1 MLSNSHLMYL
11 RFSPLEGSR
20 VAVIVF
26 DEFIDRMAQLSDT
39 GKVGSSQ
46 GLAAQ
51 DTKPNLNLIE
61 PGGVGWSE
69 MKMHI
74 GVSSQP
80 TILFGL
86 VAGEIIQNHMNF
98 LITMSGQDSVH
109 ELEEF
114 PAPAV
119 FASRNRWIGGR
130 AAQWQAEQI

>member
-1 MLSNSHLMYL
+1 MYL
-11 RFSPLEGSR
+11 RFSPFEGSR
-20 VAVIVF
+20 VAIVAF
-26 DEFIDRMAQLSDT
+26 DEFIDGMAQLSDT

-61 PGGVGWSE
+61 PGSVGWSE

-80 TILFGL
+80 AILFWL
-86 VAGEIIQNHMNF
+86 VAGKIIQNHMNF
-98 LITMSGQDSVH
+98 LIEMSGQYSVH

-114 PAPAV
+114 PAPPAPV
-119 FASRNRWIGGR
+119 VAGLNL
-130 AAQWQAEQI
+130 AAGNV

>member
-1 MLSNSHLMYL
+1 MDL
-11 RFSPLEGSR
+11 RFSPFEGSR
-20 VAVIVF
+20 LAIVAF
-26 DEFIDRMAQLSDT
+26 DEFIDRMAQLSNT

-80 TILFGL
+80 AILFWL
-86 VAGEIIQNHMNF
+86 VAGKIIQNHMDV
-98 LITMSGQDSVH
+98 LLGMSGQDSV
-109 ELEEF
+109 
-114 PAPAV
+114 
-119 FASRNRWIGGR
+119 S
-130 AAQWQAEQI
+130 

>member
-1 MLSNSHLMYL
+1 MYL
-11 RFSPLEGSR
+11 RFSPFEGSR
-20 VAVIVF
+20 VAIVVF
-26 DEFIDRMAQLSDT
+26 DEFIDRMAQLSNT
-39 GKVGSSQ
+39 GEVGSLQ

-80 TILFGL
+80 AILFWL
-86 VAGEIIQNHMNF
+86 VAGKIIQNHVNF
-98 LITMSGQDSVH
+98 LIEMSGQYSVH

-114 PAPAV
+114 PAPPAPV
-119 FASRNRWIGGR
+119 VAGLNL
-130 AAQWQAEQI
+130 AAGNVESGKER

>member
-1 MLSNSHLMYL
+1 MDL
-11 RFSPLEGSR
+11 RFSPFEGSR
-20 VAVIVF
+20 VAIVVF
-26 DEFIDRMAQLSDT
+26 DEFIDGMAQLSNA

-51 DTKPNLNLIE
+51 DAKPNLNLIE

-80 TILFGL
+80 TIFFGL
-86 VAGEIIQNHMNF
+86 VAGKIVQNDMNF
-98 LITMSGQDSVH
+98 FVEMTSQDSVH

-114 PAPAV
+114 PATPAPV
-119 FASRNRWIGGR
+119 VAGLNL
-130 AAQWQAEQI
+130 AAGNVECGKKG

>member
-1 MLSNSHLMYL
+1 MLGNSDWMYL
-11 RFSPLEGSR
+11 RFSPFEGSR
-20 VAVIVF
+20 VAIVVF
-26 DEFIDRMAQLSDT
+26 DEFIDRMAQLSNT
-39 GKVGSSQ
+39 GKVGSLQ

-80 TILFGL
+80 TILFWL
-86 VAGEIIQNHMNF
+86 VAGKIIQNHMNF
-98 LITMSGQDSVH
+98 LIKMSGQYSVH

-114 PAPAV
+114 PAPPAPV
-119 FASRNRWIGGR
+119 VAGLNL
-130 AAQWQAEQI
+130 AAGNV

>member
-1 MLSNSHLMYL
+1 MYL
-11 RFSPLEGSR
+11 RFGPFEGSR
-20 VAVIVF
+20 VAVVVF
-26 DEFIDRMAQLSDT
+26 NEFIDGKAQLSYT

-51 DTKPNLNLIE
+51 DAKPNLNLIE

-80 TILFGL
+80 TILFWL
-86 VAGEIIQNHMNF
+86 VAGKIVQNHMNF
-98 LITMSGQDSVH
+98 LIEMSSQYSIH

-114 PAPAV
+114 PATPALV
-119 FASRNRWIGGR
+119 VAGLNL
-130 AAQWQAEQI
+130 AAGNV

>member
-1 MLSNSHLMYL
+1 MLSNSHWMYL
-11 RFSPLEGSR
+11 RFSPFEGSR
-20 VAVIVF
+20 VAIVVF
-26 DEFIDRMAQLSDT
+26 DEFIDGLAQLSNT
-39 GKVGSSQ
+39 GKVGSLQ

-80 TILFGL
+80 AILFGL
-86 VAGEIIQNHMNF
+86 VAGKIIQNHMNF
-98 LITMSGQDSVH
+98 LIEMSGQYSVH

-114 PAPAV
+114 PATPAPV
-119 FASRNRWIGGR
+119 VADLNLTAGNV
-130 AAQWQAEQI
+130 

>member
-1 MLSNSHLMYL
+1 MNS
-11 RFSPLEGSR
+11 S
-20 VAVIVF
+20 
-26 DEFIDRMAQLSDT
+26 MAPAELSDT

-80 TILFGL
+80 TIFFGL
-86 VAGEIIQNHMNF
+86 VAGKIVQNDMNF
-98 LITMSGQDSVH
+98 FVEMTSQDSVH
-109 ELEEF
+109 ELEEIPAT
-114 PAPAV
+114 PAPVVAGL
-119 FASRNRWIGGR
+119 NL
-130 AAQWQAEQI
+130 AAGNVECGKKG

>member
-11 RFSPLEGSR
+11 RFSPFEGSR
-20 VAVIVF
+20 LAIVAF
-26 DEFIDRMAQLSDT
+26 DEFIDRMAQLSNT
-39 GKVGSSQ
+39 GKVGSLQ

-80 TILFGL
+80 TILFWL
-86 VAGEIIQNHMNF
+86 VAGKIIQNHMKF
-98 LITMSGQDSVH
+98 LIAMSGQYSVDK
-109 ELEEF
+109 LEEF
-114 PAPAV
+114 PATPAPV
-119 FASRNRWIGGR
+119 VARLNL
-130 AAQWQAEQI
+130 AAGNVESGKEG

>member
-1 MLSNSHLMYL
+1 MFGNSHLMDL
-11 RFSPLEGSR
+11 RFSPLEGSC
-20 VAVIVF
+20 VTIVVF
-26 DEFIDRMAQLSDT
+26 DEFVDRLAQPSNT

-80 TILFGL
+80 TILFWL
-86 VAGEIIQNHMNF
+86 VAGKIIQNHMNF
-98 LITMSGQDSVH
+98 LIAMSGQDSVH
-109 ELEEF
+109 ELEEL
-114 PAPAV
+114 PAPPAPV
-119 FASRNRWIGGR
+119 VAGLNL
-130 AAQWQAEQI
+130 AAGNVERGKEG

>member
-1 MLSNSHLMYL
+1 MLSDSYLMYL
-11 RFSPLEGSR
+11 RFGPFEGSR
-20 VAVIVF
+20 VAIVAF
-26 DEFIDRMAQLSDT
+26 DEFIDGMAQLSDA

-80 TILFGL
+80 AILFWL
-86 VAGEIIQNHMNF
+86 VAGKIIQNHMNF
-98 LITMSGQDSVH
+98 LIEMSGQDSVH

-114 PAPAV
+114 PAT
-119 FASRNRWIGGR
+119 
-130 AAQWQAEQI
+130 AAPVVAGLNLAAGNV